1 METIR
6 LAPRLHVPR
15 VLMGLWQVADA
26 ERSGNPLDPEAAAD
40 SLEPLVE
47 AGFTAFDVADHY
59 GSAEIIA
66 GVLRRRH
73 PEVRVLTKWVAPPGV
88 SARASVREAVER
100 SLNRIGA
107 DRLDLLQFH
116 AWRYSDPAWLDCM
129 EHLAELQQ
137 EGLILALGVT
147 NFDAA
152 HLDLARAN
160 GYPIATNQVC
170 CSLVD
175 RRPAGPMREVAARR
189 GVRLLAYGSLAGG
202 LLSDRW
208 LGAPAPPI
216 TEALTWSQMKYRRF
230 IRAAGGWD
238 RFQQLLR
245 AARRVAER
253 EGVPLA
259 AAAARFVLDQAETF
273 AVIVGVRPG
282 GRLYLEENRRLMD
295 FALASES
302 RADLEAAAAK
312 LEPIP
317 GDCGDEYRRPP
328 FLTAAGN
335 LDHHVSAMPDPYP
348 VRRVG
353 AWARE
358 VRLGDDAGGMRAI
371 RSGGRIG
378 ITNATAIRRGRPM
391 APDGAAAQTHAILD
405 RIEGALESLGAD
417 VEKLVEVRIAV
428 RESSDARVVAT
439 AAVARHAASFVFV
452 PEIWED
458 GACRVRIDAEAR
470 TGPS

>member
-6 LAPRLHVPR
+6 LAPGLRVPR

-26 ERSGNPLDPEAAAD
+26 ERSGTPLDSEAAAD

-47 AGFTAFDVADHY
+47 AGFSAFDVADHY
-59 GSAEIIA
+59 GTAEIIA
-66 GVLRRRH
+66 GALRRRH

-88 SARASVREAVER
+88 SSLASVREAVER
-100 SLNRIGA
+100 SLDRIGT

-116 AWRYSDPAWLDCM
+116 AWRYGDPAWLDCL
-129 EHLAELQQ
+129 EHLAALQQ
-137 EGLILALGVT
+137 ENLILALGVT

-152 HLDLARAN
+152 HLDLARAS

-170 CSLVD
+170 SSLVD
-175 RRPAGPMREVAARR
+175 RRAAGRMREVAERR
-189 GVRLLAYGSLAGG
+189 GVRVVAYGSLAGG

-208 LGAPAPPI
+208 LGAPAPAI

-238 RFQQLLR
+238 RFQRLLR

-259 AAAARFVLDQAETF
+259 AAAARFVLDQAETA
-273 AVIVGVRPG
+273 AVIVGARPG
-282 GRLYLEENRRLMD
+282 GRLHLEENRRLMD
-295 FALASES
+295 FALAERS
-302 RADLEAAAAK
+302 RADLEAAAAG
-312 LEPIP
+312 LDPIP

-335 LDHHVSAMPDPYP
+335 LDHHVSAMPGPYP

-358 VRLGDDAGGMRAI
+358 VRLGDDAGAMRAV

-378 ITNATAIRRGRPM
+378 ITNATAIRRGGPM
-391 APDGAAAQTHAILD
+391 APDDAAAQTHAILD

-417 VEKLVEVRIAV
+417 VENLVEVRIAV
-428 RESSDARVVAT
+428 RDSSDTRAAAT

-452 PEIWED
+452 PETWED

-470 TGPS
+470 IRTS